1 VDERVISIFGSA
13 VMPED
18 HPGYA
23 EAREAGRRLAEAGFT
38 VASGGYGG
46 IMEAVSRGAKEAGGT
61 VIGVTCGLFTARG
74 GANAWVDREVFTPTL
89 FERIETVVNLA
100 EGFIAF
106 PGGPGTLA
114 EVAITWNLLQRN
126 AIRSSP
132 LVLVGPNWW
141 DLLSGFGRTPWVR
154 DRDVD
159 LLRFVENGEAAV
171 REILDGRY

>member
-1 VDERVISIFGSA
+1 VEERIISIFGSA
-13 VMPED
+13 VTPED

-23 EAREAGRRLAEAGFT
+23 EARQTGRRLAEAGFT

-46 IMEAVSRGAKEAGGT
+46 IMEAVSRGAKEGGGT

-74 GANAWVDREVFTPTL
+74 AANAWVDREIFTPTL
-89 FERIETVVNLA
+89 FERIETVINLA

-114 EVAITWNLLQRN
+114 EVSITWNLLQRD
-126 AIRSSP
+126 AIPPSP
-132 LVLVGPNWW
+132 LVLVGSNWR
-141 DLLSGFGRTPWVR
+141 DLLSGFGQTPWVR

-159 LLRFVENGEAAV
+159 LLRFADSGEDAV
-171 REILDGRY
+171 REILDGHR